1 MGLPKLNTPT
11 LRKSPQIALTNEA
24 PGTGTVARC
33 LKMFIDI
40 TYLAMATATVVL
52 GISFI
57 IAIFVPL
64 SNFSITSNTGG
75 EVLQMPLTR
84 GLLLFALGLIW
95 SYFAGFFFMLRQLRK
110 IFASL
115 VVSDPFLPDNVV
127 RLRLIGIVLSLVT
140 FGGWIA
146 KSMAARHLVVGALE
160 PPSLTEL
167 LTPTFAIIIVFV
179 LSEVFREGSRL
190 RQDSELT
197 I

>member
-1 MGLPKLNTPT
+1 MGLPQLNISK
-11 LRKSPQIALTNEA
+11 LRKMPSVALTDEA
-24 PGTGTVARC
+24 PGTGLIARC

-40 TYLAMATATVVL
+40 AYLAMATATVVL
-52 GISFI
+52 GIAFI
-57 IAIFVPL
+57 VAIFVPL

-84 GLLLFALGLIW
+84 GLLLFALGLVW
-95 SYFAGFFFMLRQLRK
+95 AYFTGFFFMLRQLRK
-110 IFASL
+110 IFATL
-115 VVSDPFLPDNVV
+115 VVSDPFMPANVM
-127 RLRLIGIVLSLVT
+127 RLRLIGILLALVT

-146 KSMAARHLVVGALE
+146 KTVAARHLVPGALDA
-160 PPSLTEL
+160 PSLTEL

-190 RQDSELT
+190 RRDSELT

>member
-1 MGLPKLNTPT
+1 MGLPNLNISK
-11 LRKSPQIALTNEA
+11 LRKVPAVALTNEA
-24 PGTGTVARC
+24 PGTGLVARC
-33 LKMFIDI
+33 LKMFVDI
-40 TYLAMATATVVL
+40 AYLAMATATVVL

-57 IAIFVPL
+57 VAIFVPL
-64 SNFSITSNTGG
+64 TNFSITSNTGS

-95 SYFAGFFFMLRQLRK
+95 AYFSGFFYMLRQLRK

-115 VVSDPFLPDNVV
+115 VISDPFQPANVL
-127 RLRLIGIVLSLVT
+127 RLRLIGIVLTLVT

-146 KSMAARHLVVGALE
+146 KTMAARHLVPGALE
-160 PPSLTEL
+160 APSLTEL

-190 RQDSELT
+190 RRDSELT